1 MQDLVQVRN
10 IRNANYKLDEQVY
23 SSTEMLNFLTTTTS
37 NPLEYQ
43 ELGAASEPSRLMMQ
57 HYHQQHYGS
66 LPHPP
71 QQKQQYYSELSD
83 FGNWRNSV
91 PAPHQ
96 LTDQYWL
103 LNNANNSLSYVYG
116 AEKQLGLM
124 HQNQNNSLQDV
135 VKSITSNRSES
146 EMAALMHHNGQGI
159 CLGSASEL
167 QLQPKPQSLSLSLS
181 SNNITQN
188 KSYVSHFDEGTSSTD
203 EFQSMK
209 HLKPSIIS
217 RDCGKS
223 HQDLVVGTIPNS
235 KSPAS
240 TSYGNLGP
248 LGPFTGYATILK
260 SSRFLNVAQNLL
272 DGFCS
277 PKLVT
282 TCDVSETE
290 IASKRSNYSC
300 SSSSMFHSLGVSLR
314 PDYQQNKAKLMFMQ
328 EEVDFLTTFYINT
341 SLMICFYDYLFC
353 ID

>member
-10 IRNANYKLDEQVY
+10 IRNANYKLDEPVY
-23 SSTEMLNFLTTTTS
+23 SSTEMLNFLTTATS

-57 HYHQQHYGS
+57 HYHQQHYAS
-66 LPHPP
+66 LPH
-71 QQKQQYYSELSD
+71 SELSD

-91 PAPHQ
+91 SAPHQ

-146 EMAALMHHNGQGI
+146 EMASLMHHNSQGI
-159 CLGSASEL
+159 CVGNASEL

-188 KSYVSHFDEGTSSTD
+188 KAYVSHFEGGTSSTD
-203 EFQSMK
+203 EFQRMK
-209 HLKPSIIS
+209 HMKPSIIS

-223 HQDLVVGTIPNS
+223 SHQDLVVGIIPNS

-260 SSRFLNVAQNLL
+260 SSRFLKVAQNLL

-290 IASKRSNYSC
+290 VASKGSNYSC
-300 SSSSMFHSLGVSLR
+300 SSSSMFPSADWGNRSSLGVSLR

-328 EEVDFLTTFYINT
+328 EEVHFLTTFYIKT

-353 ID
+353 NN